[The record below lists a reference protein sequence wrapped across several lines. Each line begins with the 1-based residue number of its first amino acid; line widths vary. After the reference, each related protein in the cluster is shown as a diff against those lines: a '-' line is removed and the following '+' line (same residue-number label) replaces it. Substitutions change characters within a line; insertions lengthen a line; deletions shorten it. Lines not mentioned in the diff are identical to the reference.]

1 MRLRLIAAFLVV
13 AATGWWLGSFRTEVF
28 HRGAAHMYAVD
39 FKGARWIQAS
49 GGASRSYFHLDL
61 PLQAIPS
68 SATLWVD
75 ANQWY
80 DAYVNGRRVD
90 SDASD
95 VKSGVPAKAH
105 AVDLTRWLAADQN
118 NTVALDASNVDGGTA
133 SLRARLVLV
142 SGGKQ
147 TDLTTSSPGWRATSN
162 VALVKPRGSLHVPQF
177 FSVKYDASAWPA
189 AVASPTVRTVA
200 LASVPE
206 PVMEQPL
213 NTTTADPSLS
223 AEVISAPPPLAPAAV
238 AAGQTKELAAS
249 VAVNLPG
256 QPTDGW
262 LRVAASGPYGIYLN
276 GDLLTYR
283 NQPAFTGKGIPA
295 EVLNLFNLGQ
305 FFHPGVNVLAFHVTA
320 SPVATLYVDGSIQ
333 TSGGTVTVASNRTR
347 WSAVAYPFGSEL
359 TQPGPTKAAT
369 VGDTGSVWPQGLAKR
384 VIGVSKV
391 DTPPSV
397 VYTDRFATL
406 GGTLALWVLVA
417 GLVSLA
423 GRVPF
428 SRALLTDA
436 IGHLPGVAA
445 IAATEQFAR
454 MRDVLAPFPHVPWVL
469 LALLGT
475 VFGGKVVSALVVT
488 GATEGAGA
496 RFASVRTRLRQVS
509 LPRPRL
515 PLPAALLR
523 WEVAA
528 VGMIALICGGA
539 AAYRIGYEPLW
550 QDELASL
557 LAAQGVRSHLL
568 PTLPSGLLYF
578 KGELYSLLLAVVGAI
593 TGDTA
598 TPLRIPSVFWYVATI
613 LAFGLLLLPMVIRS
627 RPLLLVA
634 ATVLFAT
641 APMELLWSR
650 DVRMYQQAQFFAIL
664 FVVFFA
670 RALQNPRTRTI
681 AAAAVFMVLMYF
693 SHEETFIFLPAI
705 PLVFLV
711 VMRLRWVRDWRWWA
725 FGGGAF
731 AVIAVQY
738 LITVKSH
745 PPFFGFDHSD
755 KPYVTYDA
763 HNFYWY
769 ISKVYFPT
777 ATRAGGL
784 ALISSF
790 AVIAGVVGLVRRNF
804 MRLYL
809 SVFLWVPVLALSTV
823 FSPKIARYV
832 FVTMPLLFVL
842 AALGAVDVLGLLRRA
857 LTAVSAGMR
866 ERRAVIRMVALATI
880 PGFAWLALSLTGGAR
895 DYGLAFASLTG
906 ATDSYTHT
914 DYRGV
919 SAYMKAH
926 QKPGDLFVTLAP
938 PDNPAYYVGRIPD
951 MTIAT
956 GRDKLLFL
964 MERNGQAVDT
974 NFGVPAILTVSQLQ
988 QVIENHQRIW
998 LVTDQGSY
1006 LSSVAPAITNLIKDQ
1021 FDVVAETSTAA
1032 LYFRGD

>member
-1 MRLRLIAAFLVV
+1 MRLKLIAAFLVV

-39 FKGARWIQAS
+39 FKGARWVQAS
-49 GGASRSYFHLDL
+49 TGASRSYFHFDL
-61 PLQAIPS
+61 PLQAVPNS
-68 SATLWVD
+68 STLWVD

-80 DAYVNGRRVD
+80 NAYVNGRRVD

-105 AVDLTRWLAADQN
+105 AVDLTRWLTAGQN
-118 NTVALDASNVDGGTA
+118 TIALDISNANSGTA
-133 SLRARLVLV
+133 SMRARLVLV
-142 SGGKQ
+142 SGGRE
-147 TDLTTSSPGWRATSN
+147 TDFTTSSPGWRATSN

-177 FSVKYDASAWPA
+177 FNVKYDASAWPA
-189 AVASPTVRTVA
+189 AVASPTVRTAA

-206 PVMEQPL
+206 PVMEEPL
-213 NTTTADPSLS
+213 NLINPDPALN
-223 AEVISAPPPLAPAAV
+223 AEVISAD
-238 AAGQTKELAAS
+238 GQSRELAAS
-249 VAVNLPG
+249 VTVNLPG
-256 QPTDGW
+256 RPSDGW

-283 NQPAFTGKGIPA
+283 NQAAFTGKGTPA

-305 FFHPGVNVLAFHVTA
+305 FFRPGLNVLAFHVTA
-320 SPVATLYVDGSIQ
+320 SPVATLYVDGTIQ
-333 TSGGTVTVASNRTR
+333 TSGGAVTVASNRTK
-347 WSAVAYPFGSEL
+347 WSAVPYPFGSAL
-359 TQPGPTKAAT
+359 TQPSSQRAVFAGYT
-369 VGDTGSVWPQGLAKR
+369 DTVWPQGLAKR

-397 VYTDRFATL
+397 VYTDRLATL
-406 GGTLALWVLVA
+406 GGTLALWLLVA
-417 GLVSLA
+417 GMVSLA

-436 IGHLPGVAA
+436 VGHLPGVAA

-454 MRDVLAPFPHVPWVL
+454 MRDVFAPFPHVPWVL

-475 VFGGKVVSALVVT
+475 VFAGKVASALVVT
-488 GATEGAGA
+488 GATEGIGA
-496 RFASVRTRLRQVS
+496 RVTSAWERLRTAS
-509 LPRPRL
+509 PPHPRL
-515 PLPAALLR
+515 PLPAPLLR

-528 VGMIALICGGA
+528 VGMIALVCGGA

-578 KGELYSLLLAVVGAI
+578 KGELYSAVLAVVGAI

-613 LAFGLLLLPMVIRS
+613 LAFGLLLLPMVIRRRS
-627 RPLLLVA
+627 LLMVA
-634 ATVLFAT
+634 ATLLFAT

-670 RALQNPRTRTI
+670 RALQHPRTRTI
-681 AAAAVFMVLMYF
+681 AAAAVFMVLMYL

-705 PLVFLV
+705 PLVFLA
-711 VMRLRWVRDWRWWA
+711 VMRLRWIRDWRWWA

-731 AVIAVQY
+731 AVIGLQY
-738 LITVKSH
+738 LLTIKSH

-790 AVIAGVVGLVRRNF
+790 AVIAGLVGLVRRNF

-809 SVFLWVPVLALSTV
+809 SAFLWVPVLALSTV

-842 AALGAVDVLGLLRRA
+842 AALGSLDVVGMFRRA
-857 LTAVSAGMR
+857 LTAVAAGVR
-866 ERRAVIRMVALATI
+866 ERRAVIRMVAIATL

-895 DYGLAFASLTG
+895 DYGLAFATLTG
-906 ATDSYTHT
+906 ATDAYSHT

-926 QKPGDLFVTLAP
+926 ERPGDLFLTLAP
-938 PDNPAYYVGRIPD
+938 PDNPAYYVGRVPD

-974 NFGVPAILTVSQLQ
+974 NFGVPAILTVTELQ
-988 QVIENHQRIW
+988 KVIENHRRIW

-1021 FDVVAETSTAA
+1021 FDVVAETATAA

>member
-1 MRLRLIAAFLVV
+1 MRLKLVAAFLIV

-28 HRGAAHMYAVD
+28 HRGAAHMYSVD
-39 FKGARWIQAS
+39 FKGARWIQAGS
-49 GGASRSYFHLDL
+49 GASRSYFHLDL
-61 PLQAIPS
+61 PLQAVPS
-68 SATLWVD
+68 SSTLWVD

-105 AVDLTRWLAADQN
+105 AVDLTRWLTAGQ
-118 NTVALDASNVDGGTA
+118 NTVALGISNGDGGTA
-133 SLRARLVLV
+133 SMRARLVLV
-142 SGGKQ
+142 SGGRV

-189 AVASPTVRTVA
+189 AVASATVRTA
-200 LASVPE
+200 AHASVPE

-213 NTTTADPSLS
+213 NAVNSDPSLN
-223 AEVISAPPPLAPAAV
+223 AEVIGAPV
-238 AAGQTKELAAS
+238 QTRELAAS

-256 QPTDGW
+256 QPSDGW

-320 SPVATLYVDGSIQ
+320 SPVATLYVDGTIQ
-333 TSGGTVTVASNRTR
+333 TSGGTVTVASNRIS
-347 WSAVAYPFGSEL
+347 WSAVAYPFGSAL
-359 TQPGPTKAAT
+359 TQPPSTRAVT
-369 VGDTGSVWPQGLAKR
+369 VGDTGSTWPQGLAKR

-397 VYTDRFATL
+397 VYADRFATL

-417 GLVSLA
+417 GMVSLA
-423 GRVPF
+423 GRIPF

-436 IGHLPGVAA
+436 VGHLPGTVA

-454 MRDVLAPFPHVPWVL
+454 MRDVTAPFPHVPSVL
-469 LALLGT
+469 LLLLGT
-475 VFGGKVVSALVVT
+475 VFAGKVVSALVVT
-488 GATEGAGA
+488 GATEGIGTRVEAA
-496 RFASVRTRLRQVS
+496 WTRLRQRS
-509 LPRPRL
+509 LPRLQLTLSRL

-528 VGMIALICGGA
+528 VGMIALVCGGA

-613 LAFGLLLLPMVIRS
+613 LAFGLLLLPMVIRRRS
-627 RPLLLVA
+627 LLLVA
-634 ATVLFAT
+634 ATLLFAT

-681 AAAAVFMVLMYF
+681 ASAAVFMVLMYF

-705 PLVFLV
+705 PLVFLAA
-711 VMRLRWVRDWRWWA
+711 MRLRWVRDWRWWA

-731 AVIAVQY
+731 AVIGLQY
-738 LITVKSH
+738 LLTLKTH

-842 AALGAVDVLGLLRRA
+842 AALGALDVVGLLRRA
-857 LTAVSAGMR
+857 LTAVAAGMR

-906 ATDSYTHT
+906 ATDSFTHT

-926 QKPGDLFVTLAP
+926 ERPGDLFVTLAP
-938 PDNPAYYVGRIPD
+938 PDNPAYYVGRVPD

-974 NFGVPAILTVSQLQ
+974 NFGVPAILTVSELQ
-988 QVIENHQRIW
+988 KVIEDHRRVWI
-998 LVTDQGSY
+998 VTDQGSY

-1021 FDVVAETSTAA
+1021 FDVVAETATAA